1 MKTLTRSSRN
11 QEEWIRFMFIIREGI
26 DLKNRLERV
35 KERIKETADACKRP
49 VASIRMVAVSKT
61 MPAEVVREA
70 IEAGVTDLGENYIQE
85 AKEKINALA
94 TYPVTWHYIGH
105 LQSNKAKYAVRLF
118 DLIHSVDS
126 LKLAKELD
134 KYAKKND
141 KIQTIL
147 IQVNVAREDSKSGVY
162 LEDSVR
168 LLREVSRLEN
178 ISVKGLMTMPPY
190 FNAPEKVRPFFA
202 ALREFRDQIKKEAIP
217 NISMDELSMGMTG
230 DFETAIE
237 EGATMVRIGTAI
249 FGDRR

>member
-1 MKTLTRSSRN
+1 MN
-11 QEEWIRFMFIIREGI
+11 D

-35 KERIKETADACKRP
+35 KKRIKETADACKRSAAP
-49 VASIRMVAVSKT
+49 IRLVAVSKT
-61 MPAEVVREA
+61 MPAEVVGEA
-70 IEAGVTDLGENYIQE
+70 IEAGVTHLGENYIQE
-85 AKEKINALA
+85 AKEKINTLA
-94 TYPVTWHYIGH
+94 TYPATWHFIGH

-126 LKLAKELD
+126 LKLAQELD

-141 KIQTIL
+141 KVQAIL

-162 LEDSVR
+162 LEDTVQ

-178 ISVKGLMTMPPY
+178 IAVKGLMTMPPY
-190 FNAPEKVRPFFA
+190 FNAPEKVRPFFS

-217 NISMDELSMGMTG
+217 NISLDELSMGMTG
-230 DFETAIE
+230 DFEAAIE

-249 FGDRR
+249 FGDRN

>member
-61 MPAEVVREA
+61 MPAELVREA

-202 ALREFRDQIKKEAIP
+202 ALRQFRDQIKKEAIP

>member
-1 MKTLTRSSRN
+1 M
-11 QEEWIRFMFIIREGI
+11 QIRDIE
-26 DLKNRLERV
+26 LKNRLEHI
-35 KERIKETADACKRP
+35 KARIKKTADACKRP
-49 VASIRMVAVSKT
+49 VASIRLVAVCKT
-61 MPAEVVREA
+61 MPVEVVREA

-85 AKEKINALA
+85 AKEKVNALV
-94 TYPVTWHYIGH
+94 TYPATWHFIGH

-126 LKLAKELD
+126 LKLAQELD

-141 KIQTIL
+141 KIQAIL
-147 IQVNVAREDSKSGVY
+147 IQVNVAKEDSKSGVY
-162 LEDSVR
+162 VEDTLQ
-168 LLREVSRLEN
+168 LLREVSRLEH

-202 ALREFRDQIKKEAIP
+202 ALRELREQINKEGIP
-217 NISMDELSMGMTG
+217 NITMNELSMGMTG
-230 DFETAIE
+230 DFEAAIE